1 MWWRVRRFG
10 GELLGRLK
18 QKKRNIDYTG
28 ESNFLRFTSLAKGNR
43 LQGSFIIYTFAAET
57 FILNKSINV

>member
-18 QKKRNIDYTG
+18 YKKRNIDYTG
-28 ESNFLRFTSLAKGNR
+28 ESNFFRDLQALQTKIACKARLFSILLRQKH
-43 LQGSFIIYTFAAET
+43 SF
-57 FILNKSINV
+57 

>member
-18 QKKRNIDYTG
+18 YKKRNIDYTG
-28 ESNFLRFTSLAKGNR
+28 ESNFFRD
-43 LQGSFIIYTFAAET
+43 LQALQTEIACKARI
-57 FILNKSINV
+57 